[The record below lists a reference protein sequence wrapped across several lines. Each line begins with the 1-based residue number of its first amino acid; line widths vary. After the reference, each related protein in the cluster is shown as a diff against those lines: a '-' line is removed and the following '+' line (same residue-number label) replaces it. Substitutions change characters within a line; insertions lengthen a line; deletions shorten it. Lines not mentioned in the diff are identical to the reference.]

1 MRQGSGPSCLLSST
15 TRSATLTIGLKFRM
29 SPSDSVSDNC
39 EGSNPLLKR
48 NGSGR
53 CRESS
58 IFSESDAP
66 AAVSQPPVVARPFPA
81 CLASGNV
88 RLMKSGCQP
97 QTVPTHSSDP
107 KLTIPNHNFMRF
119 WHWMQAAYAPW
130 TDEKMLVDPL
140 PYLRSGPGTP
150 STVCRSPWYDM
161 MPAVGDIPIVRRF
174 HSEREDL
181 RFSAG

>member
-1 MRQGSGPSCLLSST
+1 
-15 TRSATLTIGLKFRM
+15 
-29 SPSDSVSDNC
+29 
-39 EGSNPLLKR
+39 
-48 NGSGR
+48 
-53 CRESS
+53 
-58 IFSESDAP
+58 
-66 AAVSQPPVVARPFPA
+66 
-81 CLASGNV
+81 
-88 RLMKSGCQP
+88 MKSGCQP

>member
-1 MRQGSGPSCLLSST
+1 
-15 TRSATLTIGLKFRM
+15 
-29 SPSDSVSDNC
+29 
-39 EGSNPLLKR
+39 
-48 NGSGR
+48 
-53 CRESS
+53 
-58 IFSESDAP
+58 
-66 AAVSQPPVVARPFPA
+66 
-81 CLASGNV
+81 
-88 RLMKSGCQP
+88 MKSGCQP

-107 KLTIPNHNFMRF
+107 KWTIPNHNFMRF

-150 STVCRSPWYDM
+150 STVCRSPWYDK

>member
-1 MRQGSGPSCLLSST
+1 MPSVQHNTERYANNRAEVSHEPIRQRERQLRGFKSVAQAQRFWSVQGVIHLFRVGRHLL
-15 TRSATLTIGLKFRM
+15 RSANHR
-29 SPSDSVSDNC
+29 
-39 EGSNPLLKR
+39 LL
-48 NGSGR
+48 
-53 CRESS
+53 
-58 IFSESDAP
+58 
-66 AAVSQPPVVARPFPA
+66 PFPA
-81 CLASGNV
+81 CLASSNV

-97 QTVPTHSSDP
+97 QTVSTHSSDP

-150 STVCRSPWYDM
+150 STVCRSPWYDK